1 MPQGRPLDGA
11 GDVDHHGDYC
21 AVSQEPDV
29 GSSAGAVAMI
39 DRLGSDQV
47 IVDGVL
53 RPPTRSPQ
61 MADRATPF
69 PAPARR
75 TVHAVLW
82 HTAHRRRS
90 PPVFGLPR
98 QSRKGLGATTVP
110 DKSIRPMRFG
120 D

>member
-1 MPQGRPLDGA
+1 MAMIPVVPGVSQIHEMML
-11 GDVDHHGDYC
+11 VDHRPHR
-21 AVSQEPDV
+21 Q
-29 GSSAGAVAMI
+29 VA
-39 DRLGSDQV
+39 
-47 IVDGVL
+47 
-53 RPPTRSPQ
+53 
-61 MADRATPF
+61 PF